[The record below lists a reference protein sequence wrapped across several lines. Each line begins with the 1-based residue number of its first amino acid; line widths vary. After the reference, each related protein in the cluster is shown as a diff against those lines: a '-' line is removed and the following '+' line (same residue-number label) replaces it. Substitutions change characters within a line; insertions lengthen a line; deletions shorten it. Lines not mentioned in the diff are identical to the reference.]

1 MEVLFRFNIVR
12 DADRAVD
19 EVEPIELGADTAFQ
33 EAAAAIPAGR
43 QRRAKLHEL
52 ARAFIDSP
60 GFRNPVATTPL
71 LGPLLAASAAID
83 RLLAAGRTSRGD
95 VAAALEAALGAR
107 PADFLSDNALPGEID
122 ALRDSILAIKIS
134 PADHYRPILRLASVL
149 RAYELVRRFVDEPAF
164 PADAAAL
171 RTAHQ
176 RGMRLPD
183 TVLPTPPPQ
192 AKRPDPPVIADRL
205 KAMAVKYDRLTAA
218 IDELRGIRPGGFAT
232 VVQQERPQVLPPEK
246 FRPLQLFEQE
256 HAIRETTLK
265 ATLLA
270 SAGAVAGSARGDTPG
285 ETGRDT
291 EGQAAARLAAVTVA
305 APFLHSATL
314 APQPAAME
322 LSRGARIALGGRPDF
337 RPVVPGLVGLRLSQ
351 ASLNVLSAATREI
364 LADLKLDP
372 GEPLSRTL
380 DRLIQERRTLYE
392 AAQALARPVAQKSFR
407 RIGNTTV
414 AVTSN
419 PYPAMFGMAPGALL
433 DIAGALPLE
442 PERVPT
448 THADIKPSG
457 VMELLLVRQQLKG
470 YEASEVSHIANV
482 LKGEKLERAHRT
494 RLETESITLIETE
507 RTVTT
512 EQELQ
517 TTDRFEIRR
526 ESELVLQEE
535 TAAKGS
541 LTVKGKYGPTVE
553 FQASGEASWG
563 RKSQETERAAS
574 EFSREVT
581 QKASEKVTDRVLR
594 RETLRINRQIEESN
608 LHTFDNSVTPSG
620 HISGVYQFV
629 NKVYEAQVFNYGPRT
644 VYDIMLPEPGAFL
657 LEAFRRRRTA
667 AVELEKPA
675 DFELKPSDLDES
687 NYQTF
692 IALYGATDV
701 KPPPEPFLMESY
713 DFNTGGEDKDQ
724 EFTNST
730 RVKVPDGY
738 RAIRATVG
746 KVVAIWDGWSVDVVI
761 GQRAHRFDGGPWVW
775 STDLDEETGSVP
787 FAVVTDKVGDIAV
800 AVEVI
805 CECTDRAVDLWRAD
819 THAKLYSAYRTRLS
833 EYEAKLAEL
842 EVQAPAE
849 IVSGS
854 SQRNR
859 ALMEDEVKRACIS
872 VLTEQHF
879 DMFDAVDADA
889 TGIPQ
894 LDFREARAEGAYVR
908 FFEQAFEWENLSWVP
923 YSYFW
928 GRKSTWLDKMAIEDD
943 DADFQAFLK
952 AGYLRV
958 QIPVRPGFADALDHF
973 RLHGE
978 VWGGGPLPTISDDLY
993 LPIATEIAAKLGR
1006 PGDEVPVGEPW
1017 EIRVATTLVKLR
1029 PDDKLPSW
1037 TKQADGTWVQS

>member
-12 DADRAVD
+12 DANLAAD
-19 EVEPIELGADTAFQ
+19 EVEPIELRADTAFQ
-33 EAAAAIPAGR
+33 TAAAAIRPGR
-43 QRRAKLHEL
+43 ERRAALHEL
-52 ARAFIDSP
+52 ARAFINSP
-60 GFRNPVATTPL
+60 AFRSPVATTPH
-71 LGPLLAASAAID
+71 LGPLLTVSAAVD
-83 RLLAAGRTSRGD
+83 NLLAAGDTARPD
-95 VAAALEAALGAR
+95 LAVALTAALGAE
-107 PADFLSDNALPGEID
+107 PADFLVDDALPGEIA
-122 ALRDSILAIKIS
+122 ALKDSILAIKIS

-149 RAYELVRRFVDEPAF
+149 RAYELVRRFVDDADF
-164 PADAAAL
+164 PATAAAL
-171 RTAHQ
+171 RAAHQ

-183 TVLPTPPPQ
+183 AVLPTPSAQPERPTPPSI
-192 AKRPDPPVIADRL
+192 VGRL
-205 KAMAVKYDRLTAA
+205 KEMAAQYDRLSAA

-256 HAIRETTLK
+256 HAIREATLK
-265 ATLLA
+265 ATLEA
-270 SAGAVAGSARGDTPG
+270 SAGAVART
-285 ETGRDT
+285 TGRDT
-291 EGQAAARLAAVTVA
+291 GGEAVSRLAAVTVA
-305 APFLHSATL
+305 APFLGSANL
-314 APQPAAME
+314 ARQPAAME
-322 LSRGARIALGGRPDF
+322 IALGARIALGGRPEF
-337 RPVVPGLVGLRLSQ
+337 QPVMPGLVGLRLSAAAQ
-351 ASLNVLSAATREI
+351 RVLSAATRQL
-364 LADLKLDP
+364 LAELSLDP
-372 GEPLSRTL
+372 AEPLSRTL
-380 DRLIQERRTLYE
+380 DRLIQERRSLYE
-392 AAQALARPVAQKSFR
+392 SAQGLMRPIAQRNFR
-407 RIGNTTV
+407 RIGATTV

-419 PYPAMFGMAPGALL
+419 PYPAMFGMAPGDLL
-433 DIAGALPLE
+433 DLAGALPSE
-442 PERVPT
+442 PQPVPT

-470 YEASEVSHIANV
+470 YEAAEVSHIANV
-482 LKGEKLERAHRT
+482 LKGEKTERAHRD
-494 RLETESITLIETE
+494 RLETESITLVETE

-541 LTVKGKYGPTVE
+541 LAVKGKYGPTVE
-553 FQASGEASWG
+553 FQASGEASWA
-563 RKSQETERAAS
+563 RKSQQTERAAS

-581 QKASEKVTDRVLR
+581 QKASEKVTERVLR

-608 LHTFDNSVTPSG
+608 LHTFDNSVTPTG

-629 NKVYEAQVFNYGPRT
+629 SKVYEAQVFNYGPRT

-675 DFELKPSDLDES
+675 NFELKPSDLDES
-687 NYQTF
+687 NYQTY

-730 RVKVPDGY
+730 RIKVPEGY

-746 KVVAIWDGWSVDVVI
+746 KVVTIWDGWSVDVVI
-761 GQRAHRFDGGPWVW
+761 GQRAHRFDGGAWVW
-775 STDLDEETGSVP
+775 STSLDEETSSVP
-787 FAVVTDKVGDIAV
+787 FAVVTDKVGDISL

-805 CECTDRAVDLWRAD
+805 CEATDRAVDVWRAE
-819 THAKLYSAYRTRLS
+819 THAKLYTAYRARLS

-842 EVQAPAE
+842 EGQAPAK
-849 IVSGS
+849 IVSGPS
-854 SQRNR
+854 ERNR
-859 ALMEDEVKRACIS
+859 AMMEDEVKRACIS

-879 DMFDAVDADA
+879 DLFDAIDADPS
-889 TGIPQ
+889 GLPQ
-894 LDFREARAEGAYVR
+894 LDFPEARAEGAYVR

-923 YSYFW
+923 YPYFW
-928 GRKSTWLDKMAIEDD
+928 GRKTTWLDKVAIEDD

-993 LPIATEIAAKLGR
+993 LPIATEIAEKLGR

-1017 EIRVATTLVKLR
+1017 EVRVATTLVKLR
-1029 PDDKLPSW
+1029 PDDQLPSW
-1037 TKQADGTWVQS
+1037 TKRPDGTWIPN

>member
-12 DADRAVD
+12 DANLAAD
-19 EVEPIELGADTAFQ
+19 EVQPIALGAGTTFQ
-33 EAAAAIPAGR
+33 AAAAAIPPGR
-43 QRRAKLHEL
+43 QRRAMLHAL
-52 ARAFIDSP
+52 ARAFIDSS
-60 GFRNPVATTPL
+60 GFRNPVATTPH
-71 LGPLLAASAAID
+71 LGPLLAASAAVD
-83 RLLAAGRTSRGD
+83 GLLAAGNTGRQD
-95 VAAALEAALGAR
+95 VAAALEAALGKK
-107 PADFLSDNALPGEID
+107 PADFLVDDALPGEID
-122 ALRDSILAIKIS
+122 ALKDSILAIKIS

-149 RAYELVRRFVDEPAF
+149 RAYELVWRFVDDPGF

-183 TVLPTPPPQ
+183 AVLPTPPAQP
-192 AKRPDPPVIADRL
+192 KRPKPPSVVDRL
-205 KAMAVKYDRLTAA
+205 KAMAARYDRLTAA

-232 VVQQERPQVLPPEK
+232 VVQQERPQVLPPER

-256 HAIRETTLK
+256 YAIREATLK
-265 ATLLA
+265 ATLQA
-270 SAGAVAGSARGDTPG
+270 AAGAVARTASGATDG
-285 ETGRDT
+285 EPV
-291 EGQAAARLAAVTVA
+291 AKLAAVTVA
-305 APFLHSATL
+305 APFLRSATL
-314 APQPAAME
+314 APQPAVME
-322 LSRGARIALGGRPDF
+322 VSRGARIALGGRPDF
-337 RPVVPGLVGLRLSQ
+337 QPIVPGLLGLRLSQ
-351 ASLNVLSAATREI
+351 AAQGAISAATRQL
-364 LADLKLDP
+364 LAELSLDP
-372 GEPLSRTL
+372 AEPLSRTL
-380 DRLIQERRTLYE
+380 DRLIEERRTLHE
-392 AAQALARPVAQKSFR
+392 AAQALMRPIAQKSFR
-407 RIGNTTV
+407 RIGATTV

-419 PYPAMFGMAPGALL
+419 PYPAMFGRPPGDLL
-433 DIAGALPLE
+433 DLAGSLPFE
-442 PERVPT
+442 PEQVPA

-470 YEASEVSHIANV
+470 YEAAEVSHIANV
-482 LKGEKLERAHRT
+482 LKGEKTERATRT
-494 RLETESITLIETE
+494 RLETESITLVETE
-507 RTVTT
+507 RTVVT

-541 LTVKGKYGPTVE
+541 LSVKGKYGPTVE
-553 FQASGEASWG
+553 FQASGEASWA

-581 QKASEKVTDRVLR
+581 QKASEKVTERVLQ
-594 RETLRINRQIEESN
+594 RETLRINRQSEESN
-608 LHTFDNSVTPSG
+608 LHTFDNSVTPTG

-629 NKVYEAQVFNYGPRT
+629 SKVYEAQVFNYGPRT

-675 DFELKPSDLDES
+675 DFELKPSDLNES
-687 NYQTF
+687 NYQTYV
-692 IALYGATDV
+692 ALYGATDV
-701 KPPPEPFLMESY
+701 KPPPEPFVMESY

-730 RVKVPDGY
+730 RIKVPEGY

-746 KVVAIWDGWSVDVVI
+746 KVVAVWDGWSVDVVV
-761 GQRAHRFDGGPWVW
+761 GQRGHRFDGGAWVW
-775 STDLDEETGSVP
+775 STPLDEETSSVP

-805 CECTDRAVDLWRAD
+805 CESTDRAVDLWRAE
-819 THAKLYSAYRTRLS
+819 THAKLYSAYRARLS

-842 EVQAPAE
+842 EVQAPAV
-849 IVSGS
+849 IVSGP

-872 VLTEQHF
+872 MLTEQHF
-879 DMFDAVDADA
+879 DLFDAIDADA
-889 TGIPQ
+889 SGLPQ
-894 LDFREARAEGAYVR
+894 LDFPEARAEGAYVR

-928 GRKSTWLDKMAIEDD
+928 GRKSTWLDKVAIEDD

-973 RLHGE
+973 RVHGE
-978 VWGGGPLPTISDDLY
+978 VWGGGALPTISDDLY
-993 LPIATEIAAKLGR
+993 LPIATEIAEKLGR
-1006 PGDEVPVGEPW
+1006 PGDEVAVGEPW
-1017 EIRVATTLVKLR
+1017 EVRVPTTLVKLR
-1029 PDDKLPSW
+1029 PDDRLPSW
-1037 TKQADGTWVQS
+1037 TKQPDGTWLPA